1 MRVVEK
7 EYEMKYTNGFFQ
19 LDIRKDGVY
28 AYIYPAKEG
37 GRGIAIQEFAAYLEK
52 CGIRGY
58 NLSELNNA
66 VSKADKETEIFVS
79 SEVIGEVPEMAM
91 VRVTNEGMVAVVRFY
106 PPSKNGKYM
115 TENDILN
122 ELERAKVTYGIS
134 KKVLYAYM
142 AGRQFCR
149 DIPIAKGKAVVPGRD
164 AEIIYKFNTDPTAKP
179 LLLEDGSVD
188 FHQLNIFVSI
198 KKGDLLAE
206 LIPEQEG
213 APGINVFGEEVYPP
227 KAKKRSL
234 KFGKNIILSDDQTK
248 IFSEIDGDVKLTGD
262 TVFVSGTYN
271 VPADVDAS
279 TGDIRYKGNVH
290 VTGNVRAGFAV
301 EASGDIEV
309 DGVVE
314 GAVLKAGGNIVLKRG
329 VQGMGKGI
337 LQAENDIITKFL
349 ESCTVKA
356 GRVINAGSS
365 LHSDLTAG
373 ETVIVSGKK
382 GFLIGGNVSAGKR
395 IEASVFGNKMN
406 TVTTLKVGVDPEMLE
421 KFKKL
426 AMTIKEKQKEVLKH
440 RQIVQVTRKR
450 MEEGRKTAMR
460 QTDLTKLADRGVKKL
475 EEELERESAQYI
487 ALKKEIENNMDGR
500 VVVNRMIYP
509 GVCIYISNRVYS
521 VKDIQKRC
529 QFRTDGADVVSTS
542 IV

>member
-1 MRVVEK
+1 
-7 EYEMKYTNGFFQ
+7 MKYTNGFFQ
-19 LDIRKDGVY
+19 LDIRKDGIY
-28 AYIYPAKEG
+28 AHIYPAKEG
-37 GRGIAIQEFAAYLEK
+37 GREIAIQEFAAYLEK
-52 CGIRGY
+52 CGIRDY
-58 NLSELNNA
+58 NLSELNS
-66 VSKADKETEIFVS
+66 VISKADKETDVFVS
-79 SEVIGEVPEMAM
+79 SEMIGEVPEMAM
-91 VRVTNEGMVAVVRFY
+91 VRVTNGGMVAVVRFY

-115 TENDILN
+115 TESDILY

-134 KKVLYAYM
+134 QKVLQAYM

-149 DIPIAKGKAVVPGRD
+149 DIPIAKGKAVVPGSD
-164 AEIIYKFNTDPTAKP
+164 AEIIYKFDTAPTSKP

-188 FHQLNIFVSI
+188 FHQLNIFISV

-206 LIPEQEG
+206 LIPDKEG
-213 APGINVFGEEVYPP
+213 TAGIDVFGNEIYPP
-227 KAKKRSL
+227 KVKKRNL
-234 KFGKNIILSDDQTK
+234 KFGKNIRLSDDQMK
-248 IFSEIDGDVKLTGD
+248 IFSEIDGDVKLAGE

-279 TGDIRYKGNVH
+279 TGDIHYKGNVH
-290 VTGNVRAGFAV
+290 VTGNVRAGFV
-301 EASGDIEV
+301 IEASGDIEV

-356 GRVINAGSS
+356 GHVINTGSS

-373 ETVIVSGKK
+373 ETVIVSGRK

-406 TVTTLKVGVDPEMLE
+406 TATTLKVGVDPEMLE
-421 KFKKL
+421 QFKKL
-426 AMTIKEKQKEVLKH
+426 AIAIKEKQEEVLKY
-440 RQIVQVTRKR
+440 RQIVQTTRKR
-450 MEEGRKTAMR
+450 IEEGRKTISR
-460 QTDLTKLADRGVKKL
+460 QRDLTKLSDSGVKIL
-475 EEELERESAQYI
+475 EEELERESARYI
-487 ALKKEIENNMDGR
+487 ALKKEIENNVDGR

-509 GVCIYISNRVYS
+509 GVCIYISNRVYP

-529 QFRTDGADVVSTS
+529 QFRTNGTDVVSTS